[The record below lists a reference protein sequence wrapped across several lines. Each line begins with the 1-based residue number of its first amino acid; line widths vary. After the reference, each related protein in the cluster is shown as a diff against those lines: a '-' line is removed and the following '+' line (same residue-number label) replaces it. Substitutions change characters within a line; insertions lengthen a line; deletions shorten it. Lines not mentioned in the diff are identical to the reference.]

1 VSDPSE
7 VRCRRYDD
15 AGAVTVRF
23 SSGRAAVTDDDRPGD
38 PDGLIL
44 APLLLDLQL
53 NGYGGTDFSR
63 AETLT
68 PERVRRLTRTMWA
81 HGVGRFVP
89 TIVTSS
95 HDATRASLRA
105 LAAAAVDADLAG
117 SIVGVHLEGP
127 VISPHDGPRGAH
139 PLEHVRAPSVQEFD
153 AWQEAA
159 RGLVRIVTLAP
170 EVPGAIA
177 FIGELRARGVL
188 VAIGHTDASAADI
201 AAAVRAGAR
210 LSTHLGNG
218 THARLPRHPNHLWDQ
233 LADDALSASLIVDGF
248 HLDAPVVKVMV
259 RAKGAERCVL
269 ITDAAP
275 VAGLPPGRYT
285 FAGAEVESTVDG
297 AIRLSGTPY
306 LAGSA
311 VTLPRAI
318 ANTVRFAGVGLA
330 SAIDMASTQPARL
343 LAQYTQTAPC
353 LLGDDTFTLLR
364 PRGDA
369 LEVTAT
375 VIDGIV
381 RHRAPGT

>member
-1 VSDPSE
+1 MGDGAA
-7 VRCRRYDD
+7 VRCRRYD
-15 AGAVTVRF
+15 GSGSVTVRF
-23 SSGRAAVTDDDRPGD
+23 SSGRAAVVADDASGD
-38 PDGLIL
+38 PEPLIL

-68 PERVRRLTRTMWA
+68 PERVRRLTRTMWTQ
-81 HGVGRFVP
+81 GVGRFVP

-95 HDATRASLRA
+95 HEATLASLRA
-105 LAAAAVDADLAG
+105 LAAAAADPDLAG

-127 VISPHDGPRGAH
+127 VISPRDGPRGAH
-139 PLEHVRAPSVQEFD
+139 PIEHVRAPSLRELD

-159 RGLVRIVTLAP
+159 GGLVRLVTLAP

-218 THARLPRHPNHLWDQ
+218 THALLPRHPNHLWDQ

-248 HLDAPVVKVMV
+248 HLGAPVVKVMV

-275 VAGLPPGRYT
+275 VAGLPPGRHT
-285 FAGAEVESTVDG
+285 FAGAEVESTPDG

-311 VTLPRAI
+311 VTLPRAV

-330 SAIDMASTQPARL
+330 SAIAMASTQPARL
-343 LAQYTQTAPC
+343 LEQHTRAAPR
-353 LLGDDTFTLLR
+353 LLADDTFTLLR
-364 PRGDA
+364 PEGDA
-369 LEVTAT
+369 LDVAAT
-375 VIDGIV
+375 VIDGVV
-381 RHRAPGT
+381 RYRAPWL